1 MTRRRAIGLLIS
13 GMLVTLTAVALAR
26 LSFGLILPAMQ
37 GAFGLSYGQ
46 AGRLGTAT
54 ALGYLAFVMV
64 AGGLASRRGGRLS
77 ILIGL
82 GCLVVGFFGLAVARD
97 YVLLLVLMTLLG
109 VGTAFSYTPLISLIG
124 TWFAERRGLAIG
136 LLNSGVGSGLFLAGA
151 VVPALTSA
159 DATDG
164 WRLAWAVFGAV
175 ALLATICVVFFL
187 PNPPAVAGDTDAAL
201 TKSAAAESRPGLRRE
216 VFANPYVAIV
226 GVVYAV
232 VGLTYIVQAIFMFS
246 YALAAG
252 VDPVLAGRLAA
263 AMGLIGIVAGPVW
276 GTVSDRL
283 GRAVSLALAM
293 TMAGIAT
300 ALPVIWP
307 TVAGF
312 SGHYLLLGAS
322 VTGMFTS
329 VLAAATETVSP
340 RAAPLA
346 VSFVT
351 MFFAAGQLVGPV
363 AAGALIGEADQF
375 RLTFGLS
382 TACILAAGA
391 LALGLLHGRVR
402 PSAAPAA

>member
-1 MTRRRAIGLLIS
+1 MTRRRAIGLLVS

-37 GAFGLSYGQ
+37 AAFGLSYGQ

-54 ALGYLAFVMV
+54 ALGYLALVMV

-82 GCLVVGFFGLAVARD
+82 ACLVTGFFGLAVARD
-97 YVLLLVLMTLLG
+97 YTLLLLLMTLLG

-124 TWFAERRGLAIG
+124 TWFAKRRGLAIG

-159 DATDG
+159 DATNG
-164 WRLAWAVFGAV
+164 WRLAWGVFGAV
-175 ALLATICVVFFL
+175 ALVATICVVFFL
-187 PNPPAVAGDTDAAL
+187 PDPPAVAGGTNSTLA
-201 TKSAAAESRPGLRRE
+201 KSAAAESRRGLRRE
-216 VFANPYVAIV
+216 VFANSYVIIV

-263 AMGLIGIVAGPVW
+263 TMGLIGIVAGPVW

-293 TMAGIAT
+293 AMAGIAT

-307 TVAGF
+307 TVVGF

-329 VLAAATETVSP
+329 VLAAATETVSA

-363 AAGALIGEADQF
+363 AAGALIGEADRF

-382 TACILAAGA
+382 TAFILAAGA
-391 LALGLLHGRVR
+391 LALSLLHGRIR
-402 PSAAPAA
+402 PGVAPPA